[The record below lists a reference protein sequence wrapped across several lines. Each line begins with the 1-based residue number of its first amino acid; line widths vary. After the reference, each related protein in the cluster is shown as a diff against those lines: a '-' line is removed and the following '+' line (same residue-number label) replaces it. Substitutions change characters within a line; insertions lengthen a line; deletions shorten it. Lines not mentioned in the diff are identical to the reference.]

1 MSLRLPV
8 LCAALAACLAG
19 CVSQGPFP
27 SLAPRPA
34 EREDWSEEPSHAAPA
49 VADDAALRTRIAAL
63 VAEAQAG
70 ARAFE
75 ADLPA
80 AERATVR
87 QAAEQ
92 SDAWIEAQQAISR
105 LEASRGRTDEAATE
119 LHQLRLARAERPTSA
134 ADLAA
139 LDAAIGEVG
148 AIVERQQREMDRVNR
163 R

>member
-1 MSLRLPV
+1 MNRRLPV
-8 LCAALAACLAG
+8 LCAALAVSLAG

-34 EREDWSEEPSHAAPA
+34 EQEDWTEEPSHAAPT

-70 ARAFE
+70 ARAFA

-80 AERATVR
+80 AERATAHP
-87 QAAEQ
+87 AAEG

-105 LEASRGRTDEAATE
+105 VEASRARTDEAATE
-119 LHQLRLARAERPTSA
+119 LHQLRLARTERPTSA

-139 LDAAIGEVG
+139 LDAAIEEVG
-148 AIVERQQREMDRVNR
+148 RIAERQQREMDRINR

>member
-1 MSLRLPV
+1 MNRFSPAL
-8 LCAALAACLAG
+8 AAVLAACLAG

-34 EREDWSEEPSHAAPA
+34 EQEDWTEEPVHAAPA

-63 VAEAQAG
+63 LVEAREG
-70 ARAFE
+70 GRAFE

-80 AERATVR
+80 AERATAHPA
-87 QAAEQ
+87 AAE

-105 LEASRGRTDEAATE
+105 LEASRGKTDEAAAE
-119 LHQLRLARAERPTSA
+119 LHQLQLARTGQPTSA

-139 LDAAIGEVG
+139 IDAAIEAVD
-148 AIVERQQREMDRVNR
+148 AIVARQQREMDRINR